1 MQACDF
7 GLQPFH
13 HILDAARD
21 HITTN
26 HYEVGILHA
35 NCITAD
41 LRPYVH
47 APKHRATFNEGRAE
61 RRFPIYTLFDSRY
74 SSKRA
79 LSLLLFRESTISHV
93 ALFCFARTSRTYSH
107 MRANI
112 LVRALHAGQTSVSQA
127 MFCSERTP
135 LRSDS
140 IRCSGEDRNSQL
152 AATHH

>member
-74 SSKRA
+74 SNKRA
-79 LSLLLFRESTISHV
+79 LSLLLFRNLTISH
-93 ALFCFARTSRTYSH
+93 ANSGLLAPTCSH
-107 MRANI
+107 
-112 LVRALHAGQTSVSQA
+112 VQA
-127 MFCSERTP
+127 MTVVQAPFSGQLSALASDLCSERTP
-135 LRSDS
+135 HRSNS
-140 IRCSGEDRNSQL
+140 RKRSGEDRSNRL
-152 AATHH
+152 AATHR